1 MAMTYK
7 FGGGF
12 GKLGWLVRYWFGR
25 YFCCGVCATIFG
37 IGCGTVGSCRNVF
50 GKWKGCWR
58 SGFADT
64 VLACLFEVL
73 GGCGN
78 SNSPVSG
85 NSYSFAIF
93 WGLLLDGIFLFWV
106 TFVFFFPQSLSRL
119 PLLEFISTCSVVD
132 FAFRFEISVLNTFNL
147 LTITMLWQ
155 HALNDLYRTQD
166 LLRHVSQFT
175 RVSYSTGTGFR
186 NKVKIY
192 VWCDYSRRWLVI
204 AAVCGTTACIYRNFK
219 TVEFTIWPE
228 SFKKM

>member
-1 MAMTYK
+1 MK
-7 FGGGF
+7 R
-12 GKLGWLVRYWFGR
+12 LLEIR
-25 YFCCGVCATIFG
+25 
-37 IGCGTVGSCRNVF
+37 
-50 GKWKGCWR
+50 
-58 SGFADT
+58 
-64 VLACLFEVL
+64 
-73 GGCGN
+73 
-78 SNSPVSG
+78 
-85 NSYSFAIF
+85 FAIF

-132 FAFRFEISVLNTFNL
+132 FAFRFEISALNTFNL
-147 LTITMLWQ
+147 LAITMLWQ

-166 LLRHVSQFT
+166 LLRHISQFT

-219 TVEFTIWPE
+219 TVEPFFICHFDTCLFEKHFAHQGLFRKARVSCKFSENGQKRAKYSKIWPKLNKIWKY
-228 SFKKM
+228 FGKAHVTACNYCT